1 MITVKTPDGGV
12 AQFPDGTDPN
22 VIKQA
27 LAKKFAPD
35 KALAPNML
43 AAKRAGEG
51 TLEVSPDAARKQA
64 AFDQAH
70 IGDLQDTLKTGRLD
84 ALGRGALQ
92 GLTFGFGDEVVA
104 AIRPYLHEGET
115 YDSALKDQ
123 RDALAQARQDRP
135 GYAYGGEIAG
145 GVATGI
151 ATGAGFGANSPTLIG
166 RAGGG
171 ALTGAAQGAVYGAGT
186 GEGGAKERA
195 INAAKSAAIGGA
207 IGAAAPVAIAGARAG
222 ARAVANPIRSLFNMG
237 SENQASSAIAKMLAR
252 SGMSQ
257 AEVDAALK
265 AAASEGQPEFALA
278 DALGAP
284 GQRALSGVAR
294 QPGEANAIVTEALT
308 KRQGGQGDRLGSFVA
323 DALDAPDTAAQRTAN
338 LTAARGAAA
347 DTAYSAARG
356 NAAPVDVRGALSAID
371 DRIGGMSGSGVAGDS
386 IDAKLA
392 SYRGRLSANP
402 ETLKAG
408 ETARELSDFDR
419 VLGVKQQI
427 SDDIGAAVRAGRNNE
442 ARELGKV
449 MRELDSAL
457 EEASPSYRTANDEF
471 AKASRTIGQIDAGK
485 AAASPR
491 VRASDTV
498 PAFNALTPEQQ
509 AAFRS
514 GYSDPV
520 LAKIEA
526 AAPGV
531 NKARPLLNEK
541 TSTEL
546 GAMAND
552 PALLAR
558 RVGRENT
565 MFETT
570 NRALGGS
577 KTADNLADIGDAK
590 ANSASAIIN
599 LLTGRWGAAAGQ
611 VADKLLAGA
620 TGSSPKSREMIAKLL
635 LSSDINAALTPAL
648 RKKAAQVGVDNVIAA
663 LIRSGGISAAQ

>member
-1 MITVKTPDGGV
+1 MASTYEEIMAKSRELYGAGDVEGAKRLAKIALSRKQQPSGGV
-12 AQFPDGTDPN
+12 PQLSSAFQQATTPQAGPPMPPEMALRNKAKNYYTQNDMGAGMSGVGGFAQGGTFGFSDEITAALQSLSPS
-22 VIKQA
+22 VTYDQA
-27 LAKKFAPD
+27 LAVE
-35 KALAPNML
+35 
-43 AAKRAGEG
+43 R
-51 TLEVSPDAARKQA
+51 
-64 AFDQAH
+64 
-70 IGDLQDTLKTGRLD
+70 GRLD
-84 ALGRGALQ
+84 AARQSHPVAAYGGEVAGAIAALSRVAAGAGAGALQ
-92 GLTFGFGDEVVA
+92 GGLYGF
-104 AIRPYLHEGET
+104 
-115 YDSALKDQ
+115 
-123 RDALAQARQDRP
+123 
-135 GYAYGGEIAG
+135 
-145 GVATGI
+145 
-151 ATGAGFGANSPTLIG
+151 
-166 RAGGG
+166 
-171 ALTGAAQGAVYGAGT
+171 GT

-207 IGAAAPVAIAGARAG
+207 IAAAAPVAIAGARAG
-222 ARAVANPIRSLFNMG
+222 ARAVANPFRSLFNMG
-237 SENQASSAIAKMLAR
+237 SENQASSAISKMLAR

-648 RKKAAQVGVDNVIAA
+648 RKKAAQVGVDNVISA

>member
-1 MITVKTPDGGV
+1 MASTYEEIMAKSRELYGAGDVEGAKRLAKIALSRKQQPSGGV
-12 AQFPDGTDPN
+12 PQLSSAFQQATTPQAGPPMPPEMALRNKAKNYYTQNDMGAGMSGVGGFAQGGTFGFSDEITAALQSLSPS
-22 VIKQA
+22 VTYDQA
-27 LAKKFAPD
+27 LAVE
-35 KALAPNML
+35 
-43 AAKRAGEG
+43 R
-51 TLEVSPDAARKQA
+51 
-64 AFDQAH
+64 
-70 IGDLQDTLKTGRLD
+70 GRLD
-84 ALGRGALQ
+84 A
-92 GLTFGFGDEVVA
+92 
-104 AIRPYLHEGET
+104 
-115 YDSALKDQ
+115 
-123 RDALAQARQDRP
+123 ARQSHP
-135 GYAYGGEIAG
+135 VAAYGGEVAGAIA
-145 GVATGI
+145 A
-151 ATGAGFGANSPTLIG
+151 LIG

-222 ARAVANPIRSLFNMG
+222 ARAVANPFRSLFNMG

-402 ETLKAG
+402 KTLKAG

-648 RKKAAQVGVDNVIAA
+648 RKKAAQVGVDNVISA